1 MSGYS
6 FEENLRQFH
15 IDWGLGRGSSISRP
29 GGKDLHRCE
38 QNFGFL
44 FYKILGESPKQT
56 YSDLELF
63 EYVYISSHD
72 IRNKTCLA
80 VYKCTVILDNKLN
93 DDKCTPTALL
103 LGIDYCPVY
112 LIIFMLY

>member
-63 EYVYISSHD
+63 ESIIIKLRSVCISVCIYVLEKKSTQPLPGA
-72 IRNKTCLA
+72 RLA
-80 VYKCTVILDNKLN
+80 
-93 DDKCTPTALL
+93 P
-103 LGIDYCPVY
+103 GWSE
-112 LIIFMLY
+112 